1 MSYIKYNFI
10 YLQSYQ
16 KQFQHLNVLITILLM
31 NSQLEMDHL
40 NIFYKNSFLENN
52 SKLKLPLQYQIMVYQ
67 LDQSFI
73 KDLLLGNQHISLIFK
88 NF

>member
-1 MSYIKYNFI
+1 
-10 YLQSYQ
+10 
-16 KQFQHLNVLITILLM
+16 M